1 MALYEHSPVNCSA
14 EEKEAFALYMLLS
27 NDDDALKQEH
37 RFLTQKLTLLE
48 SLKTQLLKQAQQNKA
63 LQNPDQL

>member
-1 MALYEHSPVNCSA
+1 MALYEQNPVHQTE

-37 RFLTQKLTLLE
+37 KFLT
-48 SLKTQLLKQAQQNKA
+48 
-63 LQNPDQL
+63 

>member
-1 MALYEHSPVNCSA
+1 MALYEYNPVHQTV

-27 NDDDALKQEH
+27 NDDEALKQEH

-48 SLKTQLLKQAQQNKA
+48 SLKT
-63 LQNPDQL
+63 